1 MSPDKLFDYLDGKLS
16 PADRAQVEERLMA
29 DPQLRQQFNI
39 AREIHRSG
47 RESREVVMPI
57 EDRCAGAKERCPRE
71 AHRGRSR
78 GARRSSTS
86 LRASAVIAWKNK
98 KGPNPAARETEM
110 REQLAASLGA
120 ARKTRCRLHR
130 SLRMK
135 SASPFRGTN
144 GNMSRIVCSPPGT
157 AFGGS
162 AVKGLPE
169 ENLLVVVA
177 DIPYDPQRRV
187 PARADVCGRDHAH
200 AFRRAGANRRAHRSG
215 RSKRTDDRPDSH
227 LRSGAMIAVT
237 FALPAESS
245 DFIRLLQDCERTDA
259 CVAGRLHNHVIRVL
273 HTGVGER
280 VARERVAAFLANS
293 DDPQLVISAG
303 FAGATTDTL
312 QPGDLLLAENIG
324 APELLAATRS
334 ALVRINVRAGK
345 LATAPAVI
353 DSGAERAAL
362 AETADAVDM
371 ETRMI
376 AASCAER
383 GIPVL
388 SLRAI
393 TDTPS
398 FPFPAPAHVLFDVE
412 QQRTV
417 ASRLVLYL
425 ATHPLAIA
433 KLVAFAKRVSAARAG
448 LAAAL
453 DLLLRSEA
461 FAARFSR

>member
-1 MSPDKLFDYLDGKLS
+1 
-16 PADRAQVEERLMA
+16 
-29 DPQLRQQFNI
+29 
-39 AREIHRSG
+39 
-47 RESREVVMPI
+47 
-57 EDRCAGAKERCPRE
+57 
-71 AHRGRSR
+71 
-78 GARRSSTS
+78 
-86 LRASAVIAWKNK
+86 
-98 KGPNPAARETEM
+98 
-110 REQLAASLGA
+110 
-120 ARKTRCRLHR
+120 
-130 SLRMK
+130 
-135 SASPFRGTN
+135 
-144 GNMSRIVCSPPGT
+144 
-157 AFGGS
+157 
-162 AVKGLPE
+162 
-169 ENLLVVVA
+169 
-177 DIPYDPQRRV
+177 
-187 PARADVCGRDHAH
+187 
-200 AFRRAGANRRAHRSG
+200 
-215 RSKRTDDRPDSH
+215 
-227 LRSGAMIAVT
+227 
-237 FALPAESS
+237 
-245 DFIRLLQDCERTDA
+245 
-259 CVAGRLHNHVIRVL
+259 
-273 HTGVGER
+273 
-280 VARERVAAFLANS
+280 
-293 DDPQLVISAG
+293 
-303 FAGATTDTL
+303 
-312 QPGDLLLAENIG
+312 
-324 APELLAATRS
+324 
-334 ALVRINVRAGK
+334 VRAGK